1 MSTTTTTTTAAHG
14 RDGATHARDA
24 ALAARSGWAD
34 LLQLARGQERLMLLT
49 IVATVLAQG
58 GMVATLAI
66 CAWLIG
72 IAIAGAAV
80 DAWLPGTCAL
90 VVAVAAGAGGRWWQA
105 HVSHE
110 FAFALIETMQ
120 IGIYD
125 GLERAAPGYVAGRR
139 TGELAAVA
147 TRDANEMEHFFA
159 HTLADAI
166 AAGIVPLLAL
176 VALAFVQPWLTLAL
190 LPFLPL
196 LASVPFWLGD
206 RAHRQGRAL
215 AQAAA
220 KLDADVIEGIQG
232 RKEIASF
239 GQAQAW
245 LDRVAARVRTMEHEQ
260 CRYGTR
266 AGLEQAAIELLQA
279 GALLAALLTGAVL
292 VQHGL
297 LAVAWLPCAVVL
309 VGAALIPLA
318 EVAQAAR
325 KLGELKAGAERIL
338 AIQRQ
343 PAQVVDR
350 GTAEPADATVRF
362 EQVGFAYD
370 DTRVP
375 ALRGVDFDVKP
386 AETVALVGAS
396 GAGKSTCV
404 SLLLRFRDV
413 QAGRVMVGGVDVRD
427 MPLAR
432 LRQYVSVVPQ
442 DVYLFDDT
450 IANNIRLGRPEADD
464 AAVERAARDAQAH
477 DFIVALPDG
486 YGTRCGERGA
496 RLSGGQRQRIAI
508 ARALLRDSPV
518 LVLDEASS
526 SLDTESERAFHDALA
541 RLRRHR
547 TVLMIAHRP
556 STIRQADRIVV
567 LDDGRAVEQGT
578 HAELVARGGRYARL
592 LARDAG
598 HA

>member
-1 MSTTTTTTTAAHG
+1 MSTTSTTIRDRAAAP
-14 RDGATHARDA
+14 RDDA
-24 ALAARSGWAD
+24 PRARSGWAD
-34 LLQLARGQERLMLLT
+34 LMRLAGGQERLMALT

-58 GMVATLAI
+58 GMVATLAT
-66 CAWLIG
+66 CAWLVG
-72 IAIAGAAV
+72 MAVTGAGAAQ
-80 DAWLPGTCAL
+80 WQPGLWVLAA
-90 VVAVAAGAGGRWWQA
+90 AVAAGAGGRWWQA

-125 GLERAAPGYVAGRR
+125 GLERAAPGSVAGRR
-139 TGELAAVA
+139 TGELAATA
-147 TRDANEMEHFFA
+147 TRDAQAMEHFFA

-166 AAGIVPLLAL
+166 AAGVVPLLAL

-206 RAHRQGRAL
+206 RAHRQGRKL
-215 AQAAA
+215 AEAAA
-220 KLDADVIEGIQG
+220 RLDADVIEGIQG
-232 RKEIASF
+232 RKEIALF
-239 GQAQAW
+239 GQARAW
-245 LDRVAARVRTMEHEQ
+245 LDRVASRVAEMEDEQ
-260 CRYGTR
+260 RRYGVR

-279 GALLAALLTGAVL
+279 CALLAALLTSAVL
-292 VQHGL
+292 VQSGL
-297 LAVAWLPCAVVL
+297 LGGALLPCAVVL

-343 PAQVVDR
+343 PTQIVDH
-350 GTAEPADATVRF
+350 GSAEPADATVRF
-362 EQVGFAYD
+362 EQAAFAYD
-370 DTRVP
+370 GARAP
-375 ALRGVDFDVKP
+375 ALRGVDLDVRP

-413 QAGRVMVGGVDVRD
+413 QSGRVTLGGVDVRD
-427 MPLAR
+427 IPVAR
-432 LRQYVSVVPQ
+432 LRQLVSVVPQ
-442 DVYLFDDT
+442 DVYLFDDS
-450 IANNIRLGRPEADD
+450 IANNIRLGRPEAS
-464 AAVERAARDAQAH
+464 AADIEQAARDAQAH
-477 DFIVALPDG
+477 DFIAALPNG
-486 YGTRCGERGA
+486 YDTRCGERGA

-567 LDDGRAVEQGT
+567 LDEGRVVEQGT
-578 HAELVARGGRYARL
+578 HAELVARDGRYARL
-592 LARDAG
+592 IASDAG

>member
-1 MSTTTTTTTAAHG
+1 MSTTTI
-14 RDGATHARDA
+14 RDDA
-24 ALAARSGWAD
+24 PRVRSGWAD
-34 LLQLARGQERLMLLT
+34 LMRLASGRERLMALT

-58 GMVATLAI
+58 GMVATLAT
-66 CAWLIG
+66 CAWLVG
-72 IAIAGAAV
+72 MAVTGAAQ
-80 DAWLPGTCAL
+80 WQPGLWVLAA
-90 VVAVAAGAGGRWWQA
+90 AVATGAGGRWWQA

-125 GLERAAPGYVAGRR
+125 GLERAAPGYLAGRR
-139 TGELAAVA
+139 TGELAATA
-147 TRDANEMEHFFA
+147 TRDAQAMEHFFA

-166 AAGIVPLLAL
+166 AAGVVPLLAL

-206 RAHRQGRAL
+206 RAHRQGRKL
-215 AQAAA
+215 AEAAA
-220 KLDADVIEGIQG
+220 RLDADVIEGIQG
-232 RKEIASF
+232 RKEIALF
-239 GQAQAW
+239 GQASAW
-245 LDRVAARVRTMEHEQ
+245 LARVASRVAEMENEQ
-260 CRYGTR
+260 RRYGVR

-279 GALLAALLTGAVL
+279 GALLAALVTGAAL
-292 VQHGL
+292 VQRGL
-297 LAVAWLPCAVVL
+297 LAGAWLPCAVVL

-343 PAQVVDR
+343 PARIVDQ
-350 GTAEPADATVRF
+350 GSAEPADATVRF
-362 EQVGFAYD
+362 EQASFAYGSA
-370 DTRVP
+370 RAP
-375 ALRGVDFDVKP
+375 ALRGVDLDVKP
-386 AETVALVGAS
+386 GETVALVGAS

-413 QAGRVMVGGVDVRD
+413 QSGRVTLGGVDVRD
-427 MPLAR
+427 IPVVR
-432 LRQYVSVVPQ
+432 LRQFVSVVPQ
-442 DVYLFDDT
+442 DVYLFDDS
-450 IANNIRLGRPEADD
+450 IANNIRLGRPDASDAD
-464 AAVERAARDAQAH
+464 VEQVARDAQAH
-477 DFIVALPDG
+477 DFIAALPNG
-486 YGTRCGERGA
+486 YDTRCGERGA

-556 STIRQADRIVV
+556 STIRQASRIVV
-567 LDDGRAVEQGT
+567 LDEGRVVEQGT
-578 HAELVARGGRYARL
+578 HAELVARDGRYARL
-592 LARDAG
+592 IAREAG
-598 HA
+598 RA

>member
-1 MSTTTTTTTAAHG
+1 MSTTSTTIRDRAAAP
-14 RDGATHARDA
+14 RDDA
-24 ALAARSGWAD
+24 PRARSGWAD
-34 LLQLARGQERLMLLT
+34 LMRLAGGQERLMALT

-58 GMVATLAI
+58 GMVATLAT
-66 CAWLIG
+66 CAWLVG
-72 IAIAGAAV
+72 MAVTGAGAAQ
-80 DAWLPGTCAL
+80 WQPGLWVLAA
-90 VVAVAAGAGGRWWQA
+90 AVAAGAGGRWWQA

-125 GLERAAPGYVAGRR
+125 GLERAAPGSVAGRR
-139 TGELAAVA
+139 TGELAATA
-147 TRDANEMEHFFA
+147 TRDAQAMEHFFA

-166 AAGIVPLLAL
+166 AAGVVPLLAL
-176 VALAFVQPWLTLAL
+176 VALAFVQPCLTLAL

-206 RAHRQGRAL
+206 RAHRQGRKL
-215 AQAAA
+215 AEAAA
-220 KLDADVIEGIQG
+220 RLDADVIEGIQG
-232 RKEIASF
+232 RKEIALF
-239 GQAQAW
+239 GQARAW
-245 LDRVAARVRTMEHEQ
+245 LDRVASRVAEMEDEQ
-260 CRYGTR
+260 RRYGVR

-279 GALLAALLTGAVL
+279 CALLAALLTGAVL
-292 VQHGL
+292 VQSGL
-297 LAVAWLPCAVVL
+297 LGGALLPCAVVL

-343 PAQVVDR
+343 PTQIVDH
-350 GTAEPADATVRF
+350 GSAEPADATVRF
-362 EQVGFAYD
+362 EQAAFAYD
-370 DTRVP
+370 GARAP
-375 ALRGVDFDVKP
+375 ALRGVDLDVKP

-413 QAGRVMVGGVDVRD
+413 QSGRVTLGGVDVRD
-427 MPLAR
+427 IPVAR
-432 LRQYVSVVPQ
+432 LRQLVSVVPQ
-442 DVYLFDDT
+442 DVYLFDDS
-450 IANNIRLGRPEADD
+450 IANNIRLGRPEASD
-464 AAVERAARDAQAH
+464 ADIEQAARDAQAH
-477 DFIVALPDG
+477 DFIAALPNG
-486 YGTRCGERGA
+486 YDTRCGERGA

-508 ARALLRDSPV
+508 ARALLRDSLV

-567 LDDGRAVEQGT
+567 LDEGRVVEQGT
-578 HAELVARGGRYARL
+578 HAELVARDGRYARL
-592 LARDAG
+592 IASDAG

>member
-1 MSTTTTTTTAAHG
+1 MSTTSTTIRDRAAAP
-14 RDGATHARDA
+14 RDDA
-24 ALAARSGWAD
+24 PRARSGWAD
-34 LLQLARGQERLMLLT
+34 LMRLAGGQERLMALT

-58 GMVATLAI
+58 GMVATLAT
-66 CAWLIG
+66 CAWLVG
-72 IAIAGAAV
+72 MAVTGAGAAQ
-80 DAWLPGTCAL
+80 WQPGLWVLAA
-90 VVAVAAGAGGRWWQA
+90 AVAAGAGGRWWQA

-125 GLERAAPGYVAGRR
+125 GLERAAPGSVAGRR
-139 TGELAAVA
+139 TGELAATA
-147 TRDANEMEHFFA
+147 TRDAQAMEHFFA

-166 AAGIVPLLAL
+166 AAGVVPLLAL

-206 RAHRQGRAL
+206 RAHRQGRKL
-215 AQAAA
+215 AEAAA
-220 KLDADVIEGIQG
+220 RLDADVIEGIQG
-232 RKEIASF
+232 RKEIALF
-239 GQAQAW
+239 GQARAW
-245 LDRVAARVRTMEHEQ
+245 LDRVASRVAEMEDEQ
-260 CRYGTR
+260 RRYGVR

-279 GALLAALLTGAVL
+279 CALLAALLTGAVL
-292 VQHGL
+292 VQSGL
-297 LAVAWLPCAVVL
+297 LGGALLPCAVVL

-343 PAQVVDR
+343 PTQIVDH
-350 GTAEPADATVRF
+350 GSAEPADATVRF
-362 EQVGFAYD
+362 EQAAFAYD
-370 DTRVP
+370 GARAP
-375 ALRGVDFDVKP
+375 ALRGVDLDVKP

-413 QAGRVMVGGVDVRD
+413 QSGRVTLGGVDVRD
-427 MPLAR
+427 IPVAR
-432 LRQYVSVVPQ
+432 LRQLVSVVPQ
-442 DVYLFDDT
+442 DVYLFDDS
-450 IANNIRLGRPEADD
+450 IANNIRLGRPEASD
-464 AAVERAARDAQAH
+464 ADIEQAARDAQAH
-477 DFIVALPDG
+477 DFIAALPNG
-486 YGTRCGERGA
+486 YDTRCGERGA

-526 SLDTESERAFHDALA
+526 SLDTESECAFHDALA

-567 LDDGRAVEQGT
+567 LDEGRVVEQGT
-578 HAELVARGGRYARL
+578 HAELVARDGRYARL
-592 LARDAG
+592 IASDAG

>member
-1 MSTTTTTTTAAHG
+1 MSVNSTTLHDRATT
-14 RDGATHARDA
+14 RR
-24 ALAARSGWAD
+24 ARSSWAG
-34 LLQLARGQERLMLLT
+34 LMRLASGQERLMALT

-58 GMVATLAI
+58 GMVATLAT

-72 IAIAGAAV
+72 HAVTGAGAAQ
-80 DAWLPGTCAL
+80 WQPGLWVLA
-90 VVAVAAGAGGRWWQA
+90 AAAAAGAGGRWWQA

-139 TGELAAVA
+139 TGELAATA
-147 TRDANEMEHFFA
+147 TRDAQAMEHFFA

-166 AAGIVPLLAL
+166 AAGVVPLLAL
-176 VALAFVQPWLTLAL
+176 AALAFVQPWLMLAL

-206 RAHRQGRAL
+206 RAHRQGRKL
-215 AQAAA
+215 AEAAA
-220 KLDADVIEGIQG
+220 RLDAEVIEGIQG
-232 RKEIASF
+232 RKEIALF
-239 GQAQAW
+239 GQARAW
-245 LDRVAARVRTMEHEQ
+245 LDRVASRVAEMEDEQ
-260 CRYGTR
+260 HRYGAR
-266 AGLEQAAIELLQA
+266 ARLEQGAIELLQA
-279 GALLAALLTGAVL
+279 GALLAALVTGAVL
-292 VQHGL
+292 VEGGRL
-297 LAVAWLPCAVVL
+297 GGAWLPCAVVL

-318 EVAQAAR
+318 EATQAAR
-325 KLGELKAGAERIL
+325 QLGELKAGAERIL
-338 AIQRQ
+338 EIQRQ
-343 PAQVVDR
+343 PAQIVDQ

-370 DTRVP
+370 GERAP
-375 ALRGVDFDVKP
+375 ALRGVDFDVKQ

-413 QAGRVMVGGVDVRD
+413 QAGRVTLGGVDVRD
-427 MPLAR
+427 IPVAR
-432 LRQYVSVVPQ
+432 LRQCVSVVPQ
-442 DVYLFDDT
+442 DVYLFDDSV
-450 IANNIRLGRPEADD
+450 ANNIRLGRPDASGAD
-464 AAVERAARDAQAH
+464 VEQAARDAQAH

-486 YGTRCGERGA
+486 YDTRCGERGA

-541 RLRRHR
+541 RLHRRR

-567 LDDGRAVEQGT
+567 LDEGRVVEQGT
-578 HAELVARGGRYARL
+578 HAELVARDGRYARL
-592 LARDAG
+592 IARDAG
-598 HA
+598 CA

>member
-1 MSTTTTTTTAAHG
+1 MSTTSTTIRDRAAAP
-14 RDGATHARDA
+14 RDDA
-24 ALAARSGWAD
+24 PRTRSGWAD
-34 LLQLARGQERLMLLT
+34 LMRLAGGQERLMVLT

-58 GMVATLAI
+58 GMVATLAT
-66 CAWLIG
+66 CAWLVG
-72 IAIAGAAV
+72 VAVTGGAVAQWQPGLWVLAAAV
-80 DAWLPGTCAL
+80 
-90 VVAVAAGAGGRWWQA
+90 VAGAGGRWWQA

-125 GLERAAPGYVAGRR
+125 GLDRAAPGSVAGRR
-139 TGELAAVA
+139 TGELAATA
-147 TRDANEMEHFFA
+147 TRDAQAMEHFFA

-166 AAGIVPLLAL
+166 AAGVVPLLAL
-176 VALAFVQPWLTLAL
+176 VVLAFVQPWLTLAL

-206 RAHRQGRAL
+206 RAHRQGRKL
-215 AQAAA
+215 AEAAA
-220 KLDADVIEGIQG
+220 RLDADVIEGIQG
-232 RKEIASF
+232 RKEIALF
-239 GQAQAW
+239 GQAGAW
-245 LDRVAARVRTMEHEQ
+245 LDRVASRVAEMENEQ
-260 CRYGTR
+260 RRYGVR

-279 GALLAALLTGAVL
+279 CALLAALLAGAVL
-292 VQHGL
+292 VQNGL
-297 LAVAWLPCAVVL
+297 LAGALLPCAVVL

-343 PAQVVDR
+343 PVQIVDH
-350 GTAEPADATVRF
+350 GSAEPGDATVRF
-362 EQVGFAYD
+362 EQAGFAYD
-370 DTRVP
+370 GAHAP
-375 ALRGVDFDVKP
+375 ALSGVDLDVKP

-413 QAGRVMVGGVDVRD
+413 QSGRVTLGGVDVRD
-427 MPLAR
+427 IPVAR
-432 LRQYVSVVPQ
+432 LRQLVSVVPQ
-442 DVYLFDDT
+442 DVYLFDDS
-450 IANNIRLGRPEADD
+450 IANNIRLGRPDASDADI
-464 AAVERAARDAQAH
+464 EQAARDAQAH
-477 DFIVALPDG
+477 DFIAALPNG
-486 YGTRCGERGA
+486 YDTRCGERGA

-541 RLRRHR
+541 RLRRRR

-567 LDDGRAVEQGT
+567 LDEGRVVEQGT
-578 HAELVARGGRYARL
+578 HAELVARHGRYARL
-592 LARDAG
+592 IARDAG